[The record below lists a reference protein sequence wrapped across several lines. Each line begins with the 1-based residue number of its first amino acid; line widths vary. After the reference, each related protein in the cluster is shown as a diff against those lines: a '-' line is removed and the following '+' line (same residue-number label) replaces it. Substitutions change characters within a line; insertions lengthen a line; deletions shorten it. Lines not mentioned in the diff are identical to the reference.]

1 MHSKST
7 KRIYAR
13 YYSCTLAVVMS
24 LFNFAFGR
32 PQPGREVTDN
42 IFGDVEM
49 GESSKALQ
57 SKVCQFR
64 FITQSAQFL

>member
-1 MHSKST
+1 MRSKST
-7 KRIYAR
+7 KLIYTR
-13 YYSCTLAVVMS
+13 YCSCTLAVVMP

-32 PQPGREVTDN
+32 PQPGCEVTDN

-57 SKVCQFR
+57 SEVCQF
-64 FITQSAQFL
+64 